1 MSLRLILFG
10 TPQLERDGTIVSGR
24 AAQRRRIALLMLLAR
39 APRRTLTRDRI
50 VGQLWTEHAPDAA
63 RRLLSEAVY
72 IIRRELGEELILA
85 NGDDLTLS
93 VDLLCDVDE
102 FHDALAAADYERAVA
117 LHRGPFADGWYV
129 SDAPEFERWVEGERA
144 EGTAQYV
151 KALRALTIH
160 KEESSDWEGAAT
172 GWQAILRADP
182 YSSSAVRGAAK
193 ARVANGEP
201 ATALQLLSAHET
213 LLKTDLGVGLDADL
227 TALATAIRD
236 GRLQSQRPV
245 SDFGATAAL
254 GVTVVAP
261 ATQVPLDEAP
271 SDPVDDPDVRVRPLR
286 IGTTSLEPPA
296 SSLGI
301 SPTTNR
307 SAAAAP
313 RRGPSQLWRF
323 AAGGVIAVALA
334 AWVIYSRSSA
344 PTAAAQSVA
353 DSRLSPLRVAVLY
366 FEDKSPDSSLTFL
379 ADGLAEGLIRELSDV
394 QSLRVLSR
402 DAASQYR
409 NTTLSADSIGRA
421 LGAGTVISASVQES
435 AGRIRVLARLVDV
448 ATGEQTATVQVE
460 QRRGELFSL
469 VDSLALQTSA
479 ALRRRLG
486 DVVSARGASRLARDG
501 KRDSR
506 ALELLFR
513 AERMRKD
520 AVRVRSSSSSTDALR
535 AARGSLV
542 TADSMLE
549 VAAAIDPSYA
559 EISIARGW
567 VTVAAG
573 SMERGATRVLTLAP
587 GLAHAEHALAT
598 VRQFAPND
606 RTIRASALY
615 LRGLLRTRSA
625 TAVQTFRPEGA
636 LLQQGS
642 DDLVEA
648 VTLDSSLA
656 GAWAALSSNRL
667 IRGDNAGAE
676 AAAQRAIA
684 ADAFLGDAGEVAKIA
699 WRAAYGNADADG
711 AARWCAR
718 GRALLPNDWHF
729 VECEL
734 TMLRLDV
741 VGLTNR
747 RPDPKRAWALV
758 AQLEAIDP
766 AERTAASGRPYTT
779 IYRRLVAAAVSAA
792 AGQRD
797 SARAVLAA
805 AIAQVSNDSE
815 LRTDV
820 LYDAAF
826 VHLALGEQSRA
837 RELIAEYLRARPDLR
852 LLIER
857 DPTMGRVL
865 ARADTTA
872 TR

>member
-24 AAQRRRIALLMLLAR
+24 AAQRRRIAILMLLAR

-50 VGQLWTEHAPDAA
+50 VGQLWTEHPPDAA

-72 IIRRELGEELILA
+72 IIRRELGEELLLA
-85 NGDDLTLS
+85 TGDDLTLAAA
-93 VDLLCDVDE
+93 LYCDVDE
-102 FHDALAAADYERAVA
+102 FDEAVATADYERAVA

-129 SDAPEFERWVEGERA
+129 SDAPEFERWVEGERV
-144 EGTAQYV
+144 EGSAQFV
-151 KALRALTIH
+151 KALRALTIQR
-160 KEESSDWEGAAT
+160 EADADWDGAAT

-182 YSSSAVRGAAK
+182 YSSSAVLGAAK
-193 ARVANGEP
+193 ARVANGEG
-201 ATALQLLSAHET
+201 ATALQLLGAHEA
-213 LLKTDLGVGLDADL
+213 LLKADLGVGLSTEL
-227 TALATAIRD
+227 TALASAIRD
-236 GRLQSQRPV
+236 GRLQSQRRSTEVASVQVTATPV
-245 SDFGATAAL
+245 AAPGAATEEVGTPSAAPYERIDVGNAPQFVSAVAAFAAL
-254 GVTVVAP
+254 PGAASPPNARADGVSGRP
-261 ATQVPLDEAP
+261 A
-271 SDPVDDPDVRVRPLR
+271 RM
-286 IGTTSLEPPA
+286 
-296 SSLGI
+296 
-301 SPTTNR
+301 
-307 SAAAAP
+307 
-313 RRGPSQLWRF
+313 WRL
-323 AAGGVIAVALA
+323 AAGGMIAAALA
-334 AWVIYSRSSA
+334 GWMITARPDAPSA
-344 PTAAAQSVA
+344 SAQSIA
-353 DSRLSPLRVAVLY
+353 DARLNPLRVAVLY
-366 FEDKSPDSSLTFL
+366 FEDKSADSSLTFL

-486 DVVSARGASRLARDG
+486 DVISARGASRLARDG

-513 AERMRKD
+513 AERLRKD
-520 AVRVRSSSSSTDALR
+520 AELARTSKTGTSDASL
-535 AARGSLV
+535 AARRSLT
-542 TADSMLE
+542 TADSLLS
-549 VAAAIDPSYA
+549 VAELIDPTFAAIA
-559 EISIARGW
+559 IERGW

-573 SMERGATRVLTLAP
+573 EMERGATRVLTLSP

-598 VRQFAPND
+598 IAQFAPDD
-606 RTIRASALY
+606 RTMQANALY
-615 LRGLLRTRSA
+615 LRGSLRTRSA
-625 TAVQTFRPEGA
+625 TAVQTFRPEAA
-636 LLQQGS
+636 LLRQGN
-642 DDLVEA
+642 DDLARA
-648 VTLDSSLA
+648 VAIDSTLA
-656 GAWAALSSNRL
+656 GAWAELGWNHW
-667 IRGDNAGAE
+667 IRGDFSAAE
-676 AAAQRAIA
+676 SAAQRAFA
-684 ADAFLGDAGEVAKIA
+684 ADAFLLNAADVVRTA

-741 VGLTNR
+741 VGLTQR

-758 AQLEAIDP
+758 QQLEAIDP
-766 AERTAASGRPYTT
+766 AERAAVSGRPYTT